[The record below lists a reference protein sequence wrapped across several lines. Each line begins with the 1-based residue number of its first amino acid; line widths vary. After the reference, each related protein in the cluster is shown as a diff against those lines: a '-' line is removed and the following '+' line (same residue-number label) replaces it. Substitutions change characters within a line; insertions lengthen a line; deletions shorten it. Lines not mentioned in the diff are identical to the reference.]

1 MSPLWL
7 RRARR
12 WPRTCA
18 LDNFKSVQAQRLQ
31 VHVIRPIFEED
42 LTSPSALSAVHLRD
56 ARKPELRASK
66 SGSRVPLFSFFLLDF
81 QALFAYTLN
90 QWILLHFIHS
100 LILFDL
106 LPQLLVR
113 IVTWLPRRYTGLPYP
128 TDAKAAA
135 DNLARE
141 ISKQGFFSFQSVN
154 LTCLATM

>member
-1 MSPLWL
+1 MSLLWL
-7 RRARR
+7 RWARR

-18 LDNFKSVQAQRLQ
+18 LGVAPGSPHSTPAAYTGARDWVDFREN
-31 VHVIRPIFEED
+31 
-42 LTSPSALSAVHLRD
+42 LTDPSALSALHLRD

-66 SGSRVPLFSFFLLDF
+66 SGSRVPFFSFSLLDF

-113 IVTWLPRRYTGLPYP
+113 IETWLSSRYTGSTLSH
-128 TDAKAAA
+128 
-135 DNLARE
+135 RC
-141 ISKQGFFSFQSVN
+141 QSSR
-154 LTCLATM
+154 